1 MAITKIVTPELFDF
15 SSLNTALQLPT
26 GTTAERPGT
35 LAGTLA
41 PVAGEWRYNTTLS
54 YVEYYDGTSP
64 YDAAKWFQID
74 DEAIPSGIPVGNEHF
89 NVNTYFGNGAT
100 QAIDAKFNEAAA
112 FSGVLNGSFINLGN
126 NAIFSP
132 ATQGA
137 LTFSC
142 WIKTSSGNAGYIAS
156 KVNDS
161 SSPSPTYEWA
171 IEHLSNGTLTLIA
184 YNAQASVVASSIN
197 NTATIDDGNWHNV
210 VAVIVNNTASING
223 STTLY
228 IDGVS
233 ATSTSW
239 TGTAAESSVAVV
251 FLGAVGKSDATPPVQ
266 SGAAQHYGGLM
277 DQVRFYNSAL
287 DQADVT
293 ALQLETT
300 TTASSLSFPSGE
312 TAIATYQL
320 DGNGDDISTNY
331 NGTTTDIGY
340 TGLKFQPDFTWIKA
354 REASSS
360 HVLFDSVRGVSNVI
374 STESTSDQSSLAP
387 NGLTAFNNDGFT
399 VKDIASGGNGV
410 NGSAGGTYSGT
421 NASYVAWNWYAPT
434 AETNNAGANGADIA
448 STIKKNVDAGFSI
461 VKYEANGSTTAAN
474 SLVQSG
480 LSQEVEMFIH
490 KNIDASGT
498 WFVYHKDT
506 GEDNIMRLTDAAK
519 QAFADFYAVDTNGNF
534 GIRQSSAGTNG
545 QDCIAYCFHSV
556 AGYSKVD
563 SYQGGQTLNTA
574 NQVDFG
580 FAPAFVLIKN
590 TTDSGSQWMIFDD
603 KRTNGYA
610 LFPNRNVFEEDYS
623 SALLLSSQGLEFK
636 SVNINVNRSG
646 STYIY
651 LAIAS

>member
-1 MAITKIVTPELFDF
+1 MAITKINTPELLDI
-15 SSLNTALQLPT
+15 NTTGAKQLPS
-26 GTTAERPGT
+26 GTTAQRPTTGLT
-35 LAGTLA
+35 AGDF
-41 PVAGEWRYNTTLS
+41 RYNTTDNR
-54 YVEYYDGTSP
+54 VEYYDG
-64 YDAAKWFQID
+64 AAWFQID

-100 QAIDAKFNEAAA
+100 QIIDAKFNEAAA

-210 VAVIVNNTASING
+210 VAVIVNGT

-228 IDGVS
+228 IDGVP

-360 HVLFDSVRGVSNVI
+360 HVLFDSIRGVSNVL

-461 VKYEANGSTTAAN
+461 VKYVANGSTAADS

-636 SVNINVNRSG
+636 SVNINVNKSG
-646 STYIY
+646 STYIFM
-651 LAIAS
+651 AIAS